1 MKNMKKSVEAFTNY
15 LQTKEHSIPWVL
27 LLGERDSGKTTLLYY
42 LLSSNRDKVFPETA
56 FNLIDISYGTEWFK
70 LIDLG
75 RDILNDERIV
85 DFFLNSVDGVVYVI
99 NGVSDEL
106 LNASIDAFHTTMDK
120 LPSNIPILILVNKKD
135 PERVISL
142 SEILNYYDLTR
153 ISSPL
158 DPRSFHFEICTIIS
172 GEGIYRA
179 FDWFVSKLMSYEGY
193 HESVSVHRVLIYD
206 VNGLLDFDAQFVEIT
221 EGAQDAV
228 LITGLLSAL
237 NSMARTL
244 FKDSSFLDVVT
255 VGDYSM
261 VLVSR
266 KQKICCLFIERG
278 GAMGKAKQIAEM
290 ILDIFLEEG
299 EKGRIGIEN
308 LVEESKRGDNEISI

>member
-1 MKNMKKSVEAFTNY
+1 MKNMKKSIEAFTNY
-15 LQTKEHSIPWVL
+15 LQAKEHTVPWVL
-27 LLGERDSGKTTLLYY
+27 LLGEKGSGKTTLLYY
-42 LLSSNRDKVFPETA
+42 LLSSNRDKIFPETA
-56 FNLIDISYGTEWFK
+56 FNWVDISYGAEWFK

-75 RDILNDERIV
+75 REILNDERIV
-85 DFFLNSVDGVVYVI
+85 DFFLNIVDGVVYVI
-99 NGVSDEL
+99 NGESSESL
-106 LNASIDAFHTTMDK
+106 AASVEIFHKTVDRF
-120 LPSNIPILILVNKKD
+120 PPNIPLLILVNKKN
-135 PERVISL
+135 PELVVSL
-142 SEILNYYDLTR
+142 SEVLNYYDLAR
-153 ISSPL
+153 ISSPIE
-158 DPRSFHFEICTIIS
+158 PRSFHFEICTVMT

-179 FDWFVSKLMSYEGY
+179 FDWFVSKLMAYEGY

-237 NSMARTL
+237 NSMTRTL

-278 GAMGKAKQIAEM
+278 GAIGKAKQIAEM
-290 ILDIFLEEG
+290 ILDIF
-299 EKGRIGIEN
+299 
-308 LVEESKRGDNEISI
+308 